1 MPLVVI
7 TGAAGNIGTK
17 LRAHFATTGWAVRG
31 FDTSASP
38 GVDAADLLAEGP
50 WTGTLA
56 GADAVIHLAGHAS
69 QFCTWAQAQEN
80 MDMTANLLRAA
91 RREGAR
97 RVVFASSNW
106 VMAGYRFAEGPITPD
121 LAPHPVNAYG
131 ASKLAGERM
140 GRDAAAQGLQFL
152 AFRIGYNQRPPNVPG
167 AHMDMGRWGQ
177 QMWLSDRDL
186 CQAFERA
193 VLAEDV
199 GFAVLNLMSDNPGM
213 RWDIAP
219 TRRAIGYAPRDGWT
233 AVVDA
238 TTSRAESLAARAR
251 QLATDVEDYLR
262 LTRT

>member
-7 TGAAGNIGTK
+7 TGAAGSIGGK
-17 LRAHFATTGWAVRG
+17 LLAHFATLGWTAHG
-31 FDTSASP
+31 FDTSPSAT
-38 GVDAADLLAEGP
+38 VNAADLLAEGP
-50 WTGTLA
+50 WTAALA

-69 QFCTWAQAQEN
+69 QFCTWAEAQEN

-91 RREGAR
+91 RREGTR

-106 VMAGYRFAEGPITPD
+106 VMGGYRFAEGPITPD
-121 LAPHPVNAYG
+121 LPPHPVNAYG

-140 GRDAAAQGLQFL
+140 GRDAAVQGVQFL

-167 AHMDMGRWGQ
+167 PHMDMGRWGQ

-213 RWDIAP
+213 RWDIGP
-219 TRRAIGYAPRDGWT
+219 TKRAIGYAPLDGWT
-233 AVVDA
+233 AVADA
-238 TTSRAESLAARAR
+238 TTSHTEALAGHVRH
-251 QLATDVEDYLR
+251 LATDLEDYLR